1 MGQAIRTLQDLISLF
16 DAIFS
21 RYGYLA
27 QYGLVYLLRS
37 TEGGPELLDS
47 TNHYP
52 NRPRVPSYQR
62 EIFSLCVRAVSAS
75 IIYMTGTSGSK
86 NLVLVVAVVL
96 VASLLGGLF
105 GGRVLA
111 GQDTLSDQYEVFATA
126 LAAIETT
133 YVGEVDSEQLVYRA
147 TGGMLQKLDPH
158 SNFMDPR
165 SYAQLRER
173 QEGRYYGLGISINVI
188 DGNITVMNLFEG
200 SPAFRRGIRRGD
212 VIARISGV
220 DATGITSDEAV
231 KQLRGPQ
238 GSTVLV
244 SIRRRGYDQL
254 IDLEVERDE
263 INIPTVLGSFMIEG
277 DVGYVRLR
285 DFSGT
290 SSQELREALAKLDAL
305 GMGRLLLDLRGNPG
319 GPLNQA
325 IRVSN
330 EFLPKGDLIVY
341 TRGRIDNSDQDYH
354 ARDDGDHMDIPLVVL
369 VNRNSASASEIVAG
383 AVQDHDRGLIVGETT
398 FGKALVQSI
407 FQVSREAGLAL
418 TTARYFTPSGRMIQ
432 RPWDE
437 TFDEYVT
444 YSLRDQQPAEH
455 DINERKLTDS
465 GREVFGGG
473 GIEPDHFKAGP
484 MEGFDPTD
492 FGRLLAAR
500 QEFATFAE
508 QFSAEGDARIEDQGS
523 GRQRLARGFV
533 VDEAMLQAFRSQLE
547 SRSVSVDEE
556 LFTMDLEFIK
566 AMIRYQID
574 IALFSVEEAR
584 RNLTASDPQAQFAL
598 TLFPEAERLL
608 RASQRGSAVAADQD

>member
-1 MGQAIRTLQDLISLF
+1 MTRT
-16 DAIFS
+16 
-21 RYGYLA
+21 
-27 QYGLVYLLRS
+27 
-37 TEGGPELLDS
+37 
-47 TNHYP
+47 
-52 NRPRVPSYQR
+52 
-62 EIFSLCVRAVSAS
+62 SAS
-75 IIYMTGTSGSK
+75 RSLT
-86 NLVLVVAVVL
+86 VAVTVVL
-96 VASLLGGLF
+96 VAATLGGLF

-111 GQDTLSDQYEVFATA
+111 GQDSLGDQYAVFATA

-147 TGGMLQKLDPH
+147 TGGMLQTLDPH
-158 SNFMDPR
+158 SSFMDPR

-173 QEGRYYGLGISINVI
+173 QEGRYYGLGISINVV

-200 SPAFRRGIRRGD
+200 SPAFRQGIRRGD

-231 KQLRGPQ
+231 KQLRGPK

-244 SIRRRGYDQL
+244 SIRRRGYDRL

-263 INIPTVLGSFMIEG
+263 IRIPTVLGAFML
-277 DVGYVRLR
+277 DDKVGYVRLR
-285 DFSGT
+285 DFSET
-290 SSQELREALAKLDAL
+290 SSRELREALGKLDNL
-305 GMGRLLLDLRGNPG
+305 GMERLLLDLRGNPG

-330 EFLPKGDLIVY
+330 EFLPRGDLIVY
-341 TRGRIDNSDQDYH
+341 TRGRIANSDQDYH
-354 ARDDGDHMDIPLVVL
+354 ARDDGGHMDLPLVVL

-383 AVQDHDRGLIVGETT
+383 AIQDHDRGLIVGETT

-407 FQVSREAGLAL
+407 FRVSQEAGLAL

-444 YSLRDQQPAEH
+444 YSLRDQKPPEH
-455 DINERKLTDS
+455 DISERQLTDG

-473 GIEPDHFKAGP
+473 GIEPDHFMAGP
-484 MEGFDPTD
+484 IEGFDPTA

-508 QFSAEGDARIEDQGS
+508 QFSAEGDTRIKDQGN
-523 GRQRLARGFV
+523 GRRRLSRGFV
-533 VDEAMLQAFRSQLE
+533 IGEAMLQEFRSQIQSRGVAINEE
-547 SRSVSVDEE
+547 S
-556 LFTMDLEFIK
+556 FATDLGFIK
-566 AMIRYQID
+566 AMMRYQINL
-574 IALFSVEEAR
+574 ALFSIEEAR
-584 RNLTASDPQAQFAL
+584 RNLTESDPQARFAVS
-598 TLFPEAERLL
+598 LFPEAERLFRL
-608 RASQRGSAVAADQD
+608 SRQGSAIAAGQD